1 MTSREPGG
9 SFEFRSN
16 GYAWYVVFVLCIASI
31 IGQIDRQII
40 SLLVEPIKA
49 EFGISD
55 TRISLLQGLAFAIF
69 FVVVA
74 VPIGRI
80 ADASN
85 RKRVI
90 IVGAILWSIAT
101 AVCGLARNYWQLFFA
116 RMGVGVGEA
125 TLGPASFSMISDYFP
140 RSMLA
145 RALAV
150 FVGSSFVGTGIA
162 LFVGGSLVEWAN
174 ALGEVRLPLV
184 GTLSSWQLAFV
195 AAGSL
200 GFVLMAILPTVREP
214 PRQELASDADAPGR
228 AQAPPAVPVREV
240 LTYVRT
246 HRGTYF
252 AIYSGFSLIAAMNF
266 ALGAWV
272 PSFFIRTYGW
282 SAAQIGYIY
291 GLYLMIFGT
300 LGVVAG
306 GWLTDRLHARGY
318 ADANLRAAILACV
331 PALPLVIMMPLAGSP
346 TLSLVLLAPIA
357 FLCTMPFG
365 AGPAAIPLISPNR
378 MRAQLVAFYYLAA
391 NLIGVAFGPWLVAF
405 FTDYV
410 FGAPALIRYSLSC
423 GCALLLGAGSLIL
436 FFGLA
441 SMRRTVG
448 SLHIG
453 ASSC

>member
-1 MTSREPGG
+1 MAPPPGNF
-9 SFEFRSN
+9 SFRSDA
-16 GYAWYVVFVLCIASI
+16 YAWYVVSVLCVASI

-49 EFGISD
+49 EFGVSD

-174 ALGEVRLPLV
+174 ALGEVHVPLV

-195 AAGSL
+195 GAGSL
-200 GFVLMAILPTVREP
+200 GFVLMIILPTMREP
-214 PRQELASDADAPGR
+214 PRQELPTDAAGGG
-228 AQAPPAVPVREV
+228 AQARSAVPIREV
-240 LTYVRT
+240 LEYVRSR
-246 HRGTYF
+246 RGTYF
-252 AIYSGFSLIAAMNF
+252 AIYAGFSLIAAMNF

-306 GWLTDRLHARGY
+306 GWLTDRLLARGY
-318 ADANLRAAILACV
+318 ADANLRAAIIACV

-346 TLSLVLLAPIA
+346 TLSLVLLAPVA
-357 FLCTMPFG
+357 FLCTVPFG
-365 AGPAAIPLISPNR
+365 AGPAAVPLISPNR
-378 MRAQLVAFYYLAA
+378 MRAQLVAFYYLTA

-405 FTDYV
+405 GTDYV
-410 FGAPALIRYSLSC
+410 FGAPELIRYSLSS
-423 GCALLLGAGSLIL
+423 GCALLLGAGTLIL

-441 SMRRTVG
+441 PMRRTVS
-448 SLHIG
+448 SLQIG
-453 ASSC
+453 EPSC